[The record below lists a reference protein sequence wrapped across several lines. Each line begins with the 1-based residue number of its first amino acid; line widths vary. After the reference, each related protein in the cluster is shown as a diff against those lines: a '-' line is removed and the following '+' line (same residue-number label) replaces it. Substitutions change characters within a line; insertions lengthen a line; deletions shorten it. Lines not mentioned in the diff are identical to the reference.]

1 MFTEKNVINKDNFL
15 KQTEDARLK
24 RNLEKK
30 RTTSA
35 IKIQSLL
42 KGYLARKRFAIEL
55 EYAVILFVCFT
66 LKIINPYQ
74 LIL

>member
-1 MFTEKNVINKDNFL
+1 MFSEKNVINKDNFL

-42 KGYLARKRFAIEL
+42 KGYLTRKRFAIEL
-55 EYAVILFVCFT
+55 EYD
-66 LKIINPYQ
+66 
-74 LIL
+74 LIF

>member
-1 MFTEKNVINKDNFL
+1 MFSEKNVINKENFL

-55 EYAVILFVCFT
+55 EYTFIF
-66 LKIINPYQ
+66 
-74 LIL
+74 